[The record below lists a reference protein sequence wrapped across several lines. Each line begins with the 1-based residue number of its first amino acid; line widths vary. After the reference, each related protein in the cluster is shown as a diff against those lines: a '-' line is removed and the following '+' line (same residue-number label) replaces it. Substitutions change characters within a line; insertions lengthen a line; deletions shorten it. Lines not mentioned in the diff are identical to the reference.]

1 MTFLYLLPALLSL
14 LVLCAHFLRA
24 GNLLLL
30 GAALA
35 LMAILLVRRPWAA
48 RAAQAALLLGT
59 AEWARTLVVLAGA
72 RARAGEP
79 FTRLVTILSG
89 VALATGLSTLVF
101 RTGRVRRWFERTDD
115 TRPVPGAR
123 GDGS

>member
-1 MTFLYLLPALLSL
+1 MTFLHLVPALLSL
-14 LVLCAHFLRA
+14 LVLGAHFLRA

-30 GAALA
+30 GAVLG

-48 RAAQAALLLGT
+48 RAVQVALLLGT

-79 FTRLVTILSG
+79 AARLVAILSC

-115 TRPVPGAR
+115 TRPEPGAR

>member
-1 MTFLYLLPALLSL
+1 MTFLYLLPPLLSL
-14 LVLCAHFLRA
+14 LVLGAHFLRA

-30 GAALA
+30 GAALV

-48 RAAQAALLLGT
+48 RAAQVALLFGT

-79 FTRLVTILSG
+79 FARLVTILSG
-89 VALATGLSTLVF
+89 VALATGLSTLVL

-115 TRPVPGAR
+115 TRRGPGAR